1 METSGYTGDG
11 GGGQE
16 IGGLLFNR
24 YRVYAG
30 DEKF

>member
-1 METSGYTGDG
+1 METSGYTGD